1 MRSINDIELAADNFV
16 DDKTNNHI
24 NTNCHLHHWHAQ
36 SVTEDLHALTMFQ
49 PCRHI
54 MILCDIMC
62 KRSFAMS
69 NLRWFMELLKC
80 LVALAYVIISMNF

>member
-1 MRSINDIELAADNFV
+1 MRSINDIELASNNFV
-16 DDKTNNHI
+16 DDKTNN
-24 NTNCHLHHWHAQ
+24 HLHHWHAQ